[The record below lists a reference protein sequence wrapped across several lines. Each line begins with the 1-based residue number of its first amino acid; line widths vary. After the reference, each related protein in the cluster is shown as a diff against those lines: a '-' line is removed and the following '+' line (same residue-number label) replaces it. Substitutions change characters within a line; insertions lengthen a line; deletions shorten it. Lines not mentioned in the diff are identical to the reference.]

1 MNAEE
6 LKNRF
11 IATVKKYIQR
21 DGIDDLLAWLET
33 TDFYTSPASTRFHGA
48 YEGGLVEHS
57 LMVFN
62 ELLFL
67 TETYNGVNTNTIPR
81 WSTPDGANDIH
92 YTIETLAIV
101 SLFHDLCKVQ
111 NYATEMRNVKEN
123 DKWVQKP
130 YYTHKELLPFG
141 GHGSKSMYLVMKYMK
156 LTEEEAIAIVNHMGA
171 WDNSTYGNPSNSY
184 EAYPLAWLL
193 HVADES
199 ATYIRKK

>member
-1 MNAEE
+1 MNSEE
-6 LKNRF
+6 LKSRF

-21 DGIDDLLAWLET
+21 EGIDELLAWLDT
-33 TDFYTSPASTRFHGA
+33 TDFYTSPASTKFHGA

-67 TETYNGVNTNTIPR
+67 TEAYNGVNININPR
-81 WSTPDGANDIH
+81 WGNGIH
-92 YTIETLAIV
+92 YTAETLAIV
-101 SLFHDLCKVQ
+101 SLFHDLCKVE
-111 NYATEMRNVKEN
+111 NYAIEMRNVKEN

-130 YYTHKELLPFG
+130 YYTHMEVLPFG
-141 GHGSKSMYLVMKYMK
+141 GHGSKSMFLVMKHMK

-171 WDNSTYGNPSNSY
+171 WDNSNYGNPSNSY
-184 EAYPLAWLL
+184 ETYPLAWLL

>member
-1 MNAEE
+1 MNSEE

-11 IATVKKYIQR
+11 ITTTKKYIQR
-21 DGIDDLLAWLET
+21 EGIDDLLAWLET
-33 TDFYTSPASTRFHGA
+33 TDFYISPASTRFHGT

-67 TETYNGVNTNTIPR
+67 AEAYNGVNVNVNPR
-81 WSTPDGANDIH
+81 WTSDVH
-92 YTIETLAIV
+92 YTLETLAIV
-101 SLFHDLCKVQ
+101 SLLHDLCKIQ
-111 NYATEMRNVKEN
+111 NYAIEMRNVKEN
-123 DKWVQKP
+123 DKWIQKP
-130 YYTHKELLPFG
+130 YYTHKEVLPFG
-141 GHGSKSMYLVMKYMK
+141 GHGSKSMFLVMKYMK

-184 EAYPLAWLL
+184 ETYPLAWLL

-199 ATYIRKK
+199 ATYIRHI